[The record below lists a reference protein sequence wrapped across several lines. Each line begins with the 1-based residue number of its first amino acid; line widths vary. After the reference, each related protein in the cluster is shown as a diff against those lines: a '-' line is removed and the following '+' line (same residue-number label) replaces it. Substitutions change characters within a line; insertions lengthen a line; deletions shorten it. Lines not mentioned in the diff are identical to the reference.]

1 VNRVSTLDAPE
12 MSKKYAIEVPA
23 LRESLKIC
31 NPDWRP
37 LIPEWDHIS
46 QQIIGQ
52 ALPDVITGKKPA
64 KQALDGTVKD
74 IEDVVRKAGWLKS

>member
-1 VNRVSTLDAPE
+1 MIKRNPCSLD
-12 MSKKYAIEVPA
+12 VV
-23 LRESLKIC
+23 
-31 NPDWRP
+31 WP
-37 LIPEWDHIS
+37 LGHTRDQDRIFCASGQAADHIS